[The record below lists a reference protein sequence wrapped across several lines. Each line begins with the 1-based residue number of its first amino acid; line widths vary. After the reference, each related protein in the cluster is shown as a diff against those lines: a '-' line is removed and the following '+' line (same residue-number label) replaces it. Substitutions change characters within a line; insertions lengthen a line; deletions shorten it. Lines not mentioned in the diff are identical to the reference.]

1 MSFVEFRFLWFF
13 LIVFGVYW
21 SMRENAARKIWLL
34 FCSYIFYAAW
44 NWKFTF
50 LLLGSTTVDYFVGRM
65 LARHKERAWRRAWI
79 IVSVCANLGVL
90 GLFKYYNFFVSSAS
104 GFLAWLGLPASV
116 STLNIILPVGISFYT
131 FHSMSYT
138 IDVYPGRQRAISNFA
153 DLALFISFFPPL
165 VAGPIVRA
173 ITFLPQ
179 LVSARKF
186 ADVDVRG
193 AVLLFLS
200 GFIKKA
206 CIADGV
212 APIADRYFA
221 HPANFTPR
229 SAWIG
234 VLFYAIQIY
243 CDFSGYTDMAIAS
256 ARLLGYQLPNNFRF
270 PYFAQNV
277 SDFWRRWHISLS
289 SWLRDYL
296 YIPIGG
302 NRGPRWFVYRN
313 IMITM
318 LLGGL
323 WHGAAW
329 TFVIWGALHGIA
341 LLVHREWTRLTDGLE
356 WATRAMR
363 WLAWP
368 ITVYAVCVAWIFF
381 RAHDL
386 SRAGTI
392 LKQFVLFRGG
402 GSEHLHRWMLF
413 VIVALAFVHWL
424 NSRRWFAEPWR
435 NWPAPVF
442 AAAYG
447 CTAALVLL
455 FVPPSY
461 TPFIYFQ
468 F

>member
-13 LIVFGVYW
+13 LLVFIVYW
-21 SMRENAARKIWLL
+21 TMRENAARKVWLL
-34 FCSYIFYAAW
+34 VCSYFFYAAW
-44 NWKFTF
+44 DWKFTF
-50 LLLGSTTVDYFVGRM
+50 LVLGSTTADYIVGLM
-65 LARHKERAWRRAWI
+65 LGRSKSPASRRLWI
-79 IVSVCANLGVL
+79 ATSVCVNLGVL
-90 GLFKYYNFFVSSAS
+90 GSFKYFNFFVSSAS
-104 GFLAWLGLPASV
+104 QFLAWLGLPTSV
-116 STLNIILPVGISFYT
+116 STLNLILPVGISFYT

-138 IDVYPGRQRAISNFA
+138 IDVYRGRQRAISSFT
-153 DLALFISFFPPL
+153 DLALFVSFFPPL

-173 ITFLPQ
+173 VNFLPQ

-186 ADVDVRG
+186 SNVDVRG
-193 AVLLFLS
+193 AVMLFLA

-212 APIADRYFA
+212 APTVDRYFA
-221 HPANFTPR
+221 HPANFTPT

-243 CDFSGYTDMAIAS
+243 CDFSGYTDMAIAA
-256 ARLLGYQLPNNFRF
+256 ARLLGYQLPNNFQF

-296 YIPIGG
+296 YIPLGG
-302 NRGPRWFVYRN
+302 NHGPRWFVYRN

-329 TFVIWGALHGIA
+329 TFVFWGGLHGTA
-341 LLVHREWTRLTDGLE
+341 LLTHREWTRLTNGLE
-356 WATRAMR
+356 WANRAMR

-368 ITVYAVCVAWIFF
+368 ITIYLVCLAWIFF

-386 SRAGTI
+386 GRTGTI
-392 LKQFVLFRGG
+392 LKQFVFFRGG
-402 GSEHLHRWMLF
+402 GNEHLHRWMLLI
-413 VIVALAFVHWL
+413 VVALAFIHWL
-424 NSRRWFAEPWR
+424 NARHWFAESWR
-435 NWPAPVF
+435 RLPAPVF

-447 CTAALVLL
+447 CTFAVVLL
-455 FVPPSY
+455 FVPPHY

>member
-13 LIVFGVYW
+13 LFLFIVYW
-21 SMRENAARKIWLL
+21 TIRDNTARKVWLL
-34 FCSYIFYAAW
+34 LCSYVFYAAW

-50 LLLGSTTVDYFVGRM
+50 LLLGSTTVDYIVGRM
-65 LARHKERAWRRAWI
+65 LARCNSLGWRRLWI
-79 IVSVCANLGVL
+79 ATSVCVNLGVL
-90 GLFKYYNFFVSSAS
+90 GFFKYFNFFVSSAS
-104 GFLAWLGLPASV
+104 EFLAWLGLPASV

-138 IDVYPGRQRAISNFA
+138 IDVYRGRQRSISNFV

-173 ITFLPQ
+173 VNFLPQ
-179 LVSARKF
+179 LVSVRKF
-186 ADVDVRG
+186 SDVDVRG
-193 AVLLFLS
+193 AVILFLA

-206 CIADGV
+206 CIADAV
-212 APIADRYFA
+212 APVVDRYFA
-221 HPANFTPR
+221 QPANFTAM

-243 CDFSGYTDMAIAS
+243 CDFSGYTDMAIAA
-256 ARLLGYQLPNNFRF
+256 ARLIGYKLPINFQF
-270 PYFAQNV
+270 PYFAQSV

-296 YIPIGG
+296 YIPLGG
-302 NRGPRWFVYRN
+302 NRGPRGFAYRN

-323 WHGAAW
+323 RHGAAW
-329 TFVIWGALHGIA
+329 TFVLWGALHGTA
-341 LLVHREWTRLTDGLE
+341 LLIHREWTRLTNGLA
-356 WATRAMR
+356 WAQRAMH

-368 ITVYAVCVAWIFF
+368 ITLYLVCVAWIFF

-402 GSEHLHRWMLF
+402 GNEHLHRWMLL
-413 VIVALAFVHWL
+413 IIAALVFIHWL
-424 NSRRWFAEPWR
+424 NSRRWFAESWR
-435 NWPAPVF
+435 RLPAPVF

-447 CTAALVLL
+447 CTFAVVLL
-455 FVPPSY
+455 FVPPHY

>member
-13 LIVFGVYW
+13 LLVFIVYW
-21 SMRENAARKIWLL
+21 AMRDNTARKVWLL
-34 FCSYIFYAAW
+34 FCSYTFYAAW

-50 LLLGSTTVDYFVGRM
+50 LLLGSTTVDYIVGRM
-65 LARHKERAWRRAWI
+65 LARCNSRTWRRFWI
-79 IVSVCANLGVL
+79 ATSVSANLGVL
-90 GLFKYYNFFVSSAS
+90 GLFKYFNFFASSAS
-104 GFLAWLGLPASV
+104 GLLAWLGLPT
-116 STLNIILPVGISFYT
+116 STSSLNIILPVGISFYT

-138 IDVYPGRQRAISNFA
+138 IDVYRGKQRPISNFI

-173 ITFLPQ
+173 VKFLPQ

-186 ADVDVRG
+186 SDVDVRS
-193 AVLLFLS
+193 AVILFLA

-221 HPANFTPR
+221 HPANFTLT

-234 VLFYAIQIY
+234 VLCYAIQIY
-243 CDFSGYTDMAIAS
+243 CDFSGYTDMAIAA
-256 ARLLGYQLPNNFRF
+256 ARLVGFQLPNNFWF

-296 YIPIGG
+296 YIPLGG

-313 IMITM
+313 VMITM

-329 TFVIWGALHGIA
+329 TFVLWGGLHGTA
-341 LLVHREWTRLTDGLE
+341 LVIHREWMRLTGGLE

-368 ITVYAVCVAWIFF
+368 ITLYAVCVAWVLF

-386 SRAGTI
+386 GGVGTI
-392 LKQFVLFRGG
+392 LRQFVLFRGG
-402 GSEHLHRWMLF
+402 GSEHFHRWILL
-413 VIVALAFVHWL
+413 VVAGLAFVHWL
-424 NSRRWFAEPWR
+424 NSRRWFVEPWR
-435 NWPAPVF
+435 HWPAPVF

-447 CTAALVLL
+447 CTVAVVLL
-455 FVPPSY
+455 FVPPHY

>member
-13 LIVFGVYW
+13 LAVFVVYW
-21 SMRENAARKIWLL
+21 AMRDNGARKLWLL
-34 FCSYIFYAAW
+34 LCSYFFYAAW

-50 LLLGSTTVDYFVGRM
+50 LVLGSTTVDYVVGQM
-65 LARHKERAWRRAWI
+65 LGRAERPEWRRFWI
-79 IVSVCANLGVL
+79 ATSVCVNLGVL
-90 GLFKYYNFFVSSAS
+90 AFFKYFNFFISSAS
-104 GFLAWLGLPASV
+104 DFLAWIGLPASV
-116 STLNIILPVGISFYT
+116 NTLNIILPVGISFYT

-138 IDVYPGRQRAISNFA
+138 IDVYRGKQRPVSSFV
-153 DLALFISFFPPL
+153 DLSLFVSFFPPL

-173 ITFLPQ
+173 VYFLPQ
-179 LVSARKF
+179 LACAKKF
-186 ADVDVRG
+186 SQVDVRG
-193 AVLLFLS
+193 AVMLFLA

-212 APIADRYFA
+212 APTVDRYFA
-221 HPANFTPR
+221 HPADFTAA
-229 SAWIG
+229 SAWIA

-243 CDFSGYTDMAIAS
+243 CDFSGYTDMAIAA
-256 ARLLGYQLPNNFRF
+256 ARLLGYQLPNNFNF
-270 PYFAQNV
+270 PYFARSV

-296 YIPIGG
+296 YIPLGG

-329 TFVIWGALHGIA
+329 TFVIWGGLHGVA
-341 LLVHREWTRLTDGLE
+341 LVVHREWTRLTEGVK
-356 WATRAMR
+356 WAAGVMR

-368 ITVYAVCVAWIFF
+368 ITLYAVCVAWIFF
-381 RAHDL
+381 RSQNLRTAE
-386 SRAGTI
+386 TV
-392 LKQFVLFRGG
+392 LKQFVLFRGHG
-402 GSEHLHRWMLF
+402 DEHLHRSMFL
-413 VIVALAFVHWL
+413 VVAALLLIHWL
-424 NSRRWFAEPWR
+424 HSRKWFAESWR
-435 NWPAPVF
+435 RWPAPVF

-447 CTAALVLL
+447 CAFAVVLL
-455 FVPPSY
+455 FVPPHY